1 MTEKGDMLGL
11 PLGVV
16 EDGGAGFLA
25 WASDPM
31 KTFLDERKE
40 ATFVE
45 IMEEKA
51 KRLGLH
57 LVA

>member
-1 MTEKGDMLGL
+1 MLGL